1 MKKLLLMIMLSI
13 PATSFAGWAAGYTVL
28 DLDMGDGDSLS
39 LGAIN
44 ASYKWDL
51 DDFSTEAGV
60 LIGVQDDKLYG
71 VTAELDP
78 SIYLKGMYNINENVF
93 LAATWTKFEATASYS
108 GYSDS
113 GGDSEAGIGIGF
125 NAGQMTYSFDVVDD
139 TNMFSL
145 QYNF

>member
-13 PATSFAGWAAGYTVL
+13 PATSFAGWTAGYTVL
-28 DLDMGDGDSLS
+28 DLDMDDGDSLS

-44 ASYKWDL
+44 LAYKWDL

-71 VTAELDP
+71 VSLELEP
-78 SIYLKGMYNINENVF
+78 SVFIKGMYNINENVF
-93 LAATWTKFEATASYS
+93 LAATWGKFEAKASAGSSSATAN
-108 GYSDS
+108 
-113 GGDSEAGIGIGF
+113 DSEAGIGIGF
-125 NAGQMTYSFDVVDD
+125 NAGQMTFSFDVMDD